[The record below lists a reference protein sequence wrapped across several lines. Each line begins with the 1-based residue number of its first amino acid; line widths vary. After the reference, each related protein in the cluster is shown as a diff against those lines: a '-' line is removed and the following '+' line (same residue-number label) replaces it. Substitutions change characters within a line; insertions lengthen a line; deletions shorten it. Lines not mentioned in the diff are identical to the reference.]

1 MFLVYTAI
9 PSPLGHKF
17 TATET
22 PIQIRYSTQG
32 YVRVCNT
39 CAPCDV
45 GHLILLLKLHIF
57 NFLFIIFKIFLESED
72 KSYRQ
77 VDAQHQYTHNS

>member
-9 PSPLGHKF
+9 PSPFGHKF

-39 CAPCDV
+39 WAPCDV
-45 GHLILLLKLHIF
+45 AHLLLKLHIF
-57 NFLFIIFKIFLESED
+57 NFSFTIFKIFLESED